1 MSEIANGS
9 WLVWLGIIFCISQS
23 AMFSGLNL
31 ALIGIGRLRLE
42 VESASGN
49 KAAQRI
55 LQLRQDANF
64 LLTTILWGNV
74 GINVLLTMLS
84 NSVLAGLSAFL
95 FSTGFITFFGEIAPQ
110 AYFSR
115 NALKTGSLLAP
126 ILKIYQI
133 ILYPVAKPSALI
145 LDWILGPE
153 GIPYF
158 RERDIRNLIHQ
169 HIEANESDITR
180 LEGIGAMNFLE
191 LDDLLVTQ
199 EGELVDPLS
208 VVTLPHKGNT
218 PVFPAFIASRED
230 PFIESVSASGK
241 KWVIFA
247 DMDNNPTLVVN
258 TNEFLRAVFFEEGP
272 VDILRFCHRPIIV
285 KNTHMML
292 GSVLSNFVTSAGKSS
307 DAIKENDLV
316 LVWADQRR
324 VITGTDILERLL
336 QGVSI
341 SHVRR
346 AFIQ

>member
-1 MSEIANGS
+1 MSEIVGNS
-9 WLVWLGIIFCISQS
+9 WLVWLGIVFCISQS

-42 VESASGN
+42 VESASGS
-49 KAAQRI
+49 KAAKRI

-74 GINVLLTMLS
+74 GINVLLTLLS
-84 NSVLAGLSAFL
+84 NSVLAGVSAFL

-110 AYFSR
+110 AYCSR

-126 ILKIYQI
+126 VLKIYQI
-133 ILYPVAKPSALI
+133 VLYPVAKPSALI
-145 LDWILGPE
+145 LDWTLGPE
-153 GIPYF
+153 GIQYF
-158 RERDIRNLIHQ
+158 RERDIHNLIQ
-169 HIEANESDITR
+169 KHIEADESEINR
-180 LEGIGAMNFLE
+180 LEGVGAMNFLA

-208 VVTLPHKGNT
+208 IVAIPHKGNT
-218 PVFPAFIASRED
+218 PVFPAFTASRED
-230 PFIESVSASGK
+230 PFIKMVSASGK

-247 DMDNNPTLVVN
+247 DMHNNPTLVMN
-258 TNEFLRAVFFEEGP
+258 TNEFLRAVFFEERP
-272 VDILRFCHRPIIV
+272 VDILRFCHRPVIV
-285 KNTHMML
+285 NDTKVML
-292 GSVLSNFVTSAGKSS
+292 GNVLSNLVASGGKST
-307 DAIKENDLV
+307 DALKENDLV

-341 SHVRR
+341 SQVRR
-346 AFIQ
+346 AFT